1 MKNTK
6 NIGSEKWKILLKLQ
20 EKFIVKLW
28 FQKSDMIEGYTN
40 LSENMKTG
48 KYRETKQI

>member
-20 EKFIVKLW
+20 EKFIVKLGL
-28 FQKSDMIEGYTN
+28 QKNDMTLKDTHIY
-40 LSENMKTG
+40 K
-48 KYRETKQI
+48 KI